1 MTLLELLS
9 ISLADKASSARRSE
23 RSDRFITV
31 SDAACRPC
39 QAEERAIAKLAF
51 AMHAARMD
59 TGRCGESR
67 IYAYL
72 RQARPRVGV
81 STQHKRRTT
90 GPPAPTRGRAWARS
104 YLLSR
109 KLNSGRP
116 CVKDASEPVTE
127 GGGASRGSKHRRP
140 RGKGRFSLRYVCR
153 YTLAFSFLDYEKS
166 ISRSDN
172 CHLRFPFS
180 RCV

>member
-23 RSDRFITV
+23 RSDRFIAV

-39 QAEERAIAKLAF
+39 QAEKRAIAKLAF
-51 AMHAARMD
+51 AIHAARMD
-59 TGRCGESR
+59 TGRCGENR

-116 CVKDASEPVTE
+116 CVKDASELVTE
-127 GGGASRGSKHRRP
+127 EQAAGQSTGDQG
-140 RGKGRFSLRYVCR
+140 GKGVSACVTCVDTRSLSVFSIMRN
-153 YTLAFSFLDYEKS
+153 
-166 ISRSDN
+166 RSLVATIVIFD
-172 CHLRFPFS
+172 FPS
-180 RCV
+180 LGAYKR